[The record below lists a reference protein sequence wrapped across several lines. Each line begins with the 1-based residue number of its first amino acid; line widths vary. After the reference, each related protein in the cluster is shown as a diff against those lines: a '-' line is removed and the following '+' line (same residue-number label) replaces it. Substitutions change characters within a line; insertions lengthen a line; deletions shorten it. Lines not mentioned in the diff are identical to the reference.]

1 MKIDTGLGVM
11 PTFVPEEV
19 SCGNRYAGW
28 YEGEM
33 PTEVG
38 QTVRT
43 GKRCFVRVMQ
53 DNVIVMK
60 SRS

>member
-28 YEGEM
+28 YDGEM

-43 GKRCFVRVMQ
+43 GEKCFVTQR
-53 DNVIVMK
+53 NHLNEISIVTE
-60 SRS
+60 